1 MASQGASFAI
11 MPDQSSEVSKSDLF
25 SMGHTPYADRPPA
38 EPARC
43 RPRAIE
49 IQSVDIPCR
58 VHTRTVFEDVGCPL
72 MEITCLND
80 SLACLSSTR
89 EILYH
94 LHKAGWVHGDVGVAT
109 MRWIDKDGRRI
120 GKLMDFEYAKAGYLD
135 GV

>member
-1 MASQGASFAI
+1 MASQGASFATT
-11 MPDQSSEVSKSDLF
+11 PAQSDSESDLF
-25 SMGHTPYADRPPA
+25 SMGHTPYADPSRPPA

-49 IQSVDIPCR
+49 IRSVDIPCR
-58 VHTRTVFEDVGCPL
+58 VHKRTVFEDVGCPL

-94 LHKAGWVHGDVGVAT
+94 LHKAGWVHGDVG
-109 MRWIDKDGRRI
+109 KI

>member
-1 MASQGASFAI
+1 MASKGATA
-11 MPDQSSEVSKSDLF
+11 QSEVSESDLF

-49 IQSVDIPCR
+49 IRSVDIPCR
-58 VHTRTVFEDVGCPL
+58 DVGCPL

-80 SLACLSSTR
+80 SFACLSSTR
-89 EILYH
+89 KILYH

-109 MRWIDKDGRRI
+109 MRWIDKDGQRI
-120 GKLMDFEYAKAGYLD
+120 GKLMDFEYAKAGYSSVLH